1 MGRRRRRGCDAAALA
16 ALGAWLAALAAGA
29 AAQRDGRAG
38 PGAVLLAGNG
48 AGGAGAAA
56 SASAELPGFGAR
68 NALLGAAAPG
78 AGRAAAAA
86 AAVWATP
93 LFARA
98 LAGSAQGDRV
108 RVAWLNG
115 TTVELPAAA
124 VAPVSSASP
133 AGSAPAS
140 SAPTGSAPPSSGG
153 AIPFTVAAQPW
164 SEQYLDVAPDRPSR
178 LVYYSIAAV
187 EQYLNYA
194 PISWYVLGSA
204 DRVQWWVLDAQRNV
218 SWSAL
223 RAQTFHVNL
232 PANASSTF
240 SVYRILVT
248 RVEGCGCA
256 SGWSAVV
263 LDKVYLYGGFLD
275 EPGQGGNVTVE
286 SGGGSGADNT
296 NSSSNEG
303 GNGANSTDNA
313 NNKTSTD
320 SAGGAGAP
328 FRASTATQ
336 VGLGIASFLVLF
348 AFIILCYVGRR
359 RTIKRR
365 REREALELE
374 HAQARAAP
382 PVGPVPGP
390 TPRSPARSPFV
401 PMEPAIPAEEM
412 GGECPSLSP
421 SLRPKPRLHSDGSH
435 TSWNSM
441 RSSGASTSS
450 LVPRASRTEDTAQ
463 PRTSV
468 ASKVSTF
475 LRGSRTDDKDSPTF
489 AVAPAESAQASER
502 EAFGLPK
509 GRSARK
515 SVSDVL

>member
-1 MGRRRRRGCDAAALA
+1 MGRRRRRNYGAAALG
-16 ALGAWLAALAAGA
+16 ALGAWLAVLAAGA
-29 AAQRDGRAG
+29 AAQRDGRLG
-38 PGAVLLAGNG
+38 PGAVLLAGGG
-48 AGGAGAAA
+48 ASGAGAAA
-56 SASAELPGFGAR
+56 GASAELPGFGAR

-78 AGRAAAAA
+78 ARRAVAAP
-86 AAVWATP
+86 AVWATP
-93 LFARA
+93 LFGRA
-98 LAGSAQGDRV
+98 LADSAQGDRV

-124 VAPVSSASP
+124 VAPVSSAS
-133 AGSAPAS
+133 
-140 SAPTGSAPPSSGG
+140 SAPTGSASASSGG

-164 SEQYLDVAPDRPSR
+164 SAEYIDVAPDRPSR
-178 LVYYSIAAV
+178 LVYYSIVAV
-187 EQYLNYA
+187 EEYLNYA

-204 DRVQWWVLDAQRNV
+204 DRVQWWVLDAQRDV

-232 PANASSTF
+232 PANASSIF

-263 LDKVYLYGGFLD
+263 LDKVYLYGFLD
-275 EPGQGGNVTVE
+275 EPGQVGNVTVV
-286 SGGGSGADNT
+286 SGGGSGANNT

-303 GNGANSTDNA
+303 ESGANSTDNA

-320 SAGGAGAP
+320 AAGGAGAP
-328 FRASTATQ
+328 FRVSTTTQ

-348 AFIILCYVGRR
+348 AFIMLCYVGRQR
-359 RTIKRR
+359 AAKRR

-382 PVGPVPGP
+382 PVGPGPGP

-401 PMEPAIPAEEM
+401 SMEPAIPAEEM
-412 GGECPSLSP
+412 GGERPSLSP

-435 TSWNSM
+435 TSWNSI

-450 LVPRASRTEDTAQ
+450 FVPRASRTEDTAQ

-475 LRGSRTDDKDSPTF
+475 LRGSRTEDKDSPTF
-489 AVAPAESAQASER
+489 AVAPAQSAQASER